1 MTLPFMFGW
10 IEHKYSWSP
19 AVAKVKEKLAS
30 LARVFD
36 RNPLFESTTVCGMAS
51 LLTQV
56 TVVPGTTVISPGMK
70 VLWSMLTVATG
81 PAPALLASWAR
92 QGIDARVANRTVSL
106 KARRT
111 LCDLQ
116 RDPPK
121 KVSGFA
127 AKCVES
133 RTIKTN
139 LLVWV
144 EAICPKRIDIAI
156 P

>member
-1 MTLPFMFGW
+1 
-10 IEHKYSWSP
+10 
-19 AVAKVKEKLAS
+19 
-30 LARVFD
+30 
-36 RNPLFESTTVCGMAS
+36 MAS

-70 VLWSMLTVATG
+70 VLWSIRTVATG
-81 PAPALLASWAR
+81 PAPALLASCAR
-92 QGIDARVANRTVSL
+92 QGIDARAANRTVSL

-111 LCDLQ
+111 LCDVE

-121 KVSGFA
+121 TVPGFA

-139 LLVWV
+139 LLIWV
-144 EAICPKRIDIAI
+144 EAICRKRIDHRAL
-156 P
+156 